1 MQLEAIYRDGQ
12 LQFSQP
18 VHFRHQSFRVVVE
31 VPEEEILDG
40 ASAMVLDVPPEIRQ
54 HANRMRERLDQI
66 RSLPQS
72 HDAQLPPL
80 SEKTIERIEAFKQRE
95 ER

>member
-18 VHFRHQSFRVVVE
+18 VQFRHQSFRVVVD
-31 VPEEEILDG
+31 VPDEEILDDG
-40 ASAMVLDVPPEIRQ
+40 TEPVCDIPPEVRQ
-54 HANRMRERLDQI
+54 RAAEMRERLDRI
-66 RSLPQS
+66 RTQPQPADAELPQ
-72 HDAQLPPL
+72 L
-80 SEKTIERIEAFKQRE
+80 SEKALERIEAFKQRE